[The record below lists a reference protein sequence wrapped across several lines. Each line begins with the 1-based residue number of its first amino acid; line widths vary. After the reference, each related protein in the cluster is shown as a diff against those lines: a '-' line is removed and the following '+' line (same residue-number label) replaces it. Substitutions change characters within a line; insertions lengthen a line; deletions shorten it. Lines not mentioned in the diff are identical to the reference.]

1 MMENTFENYK
11 QHQEE
16 RYENMEAF
24 VNNDVVAAT
33 EERRR
38 QLAVEYVNYLK
49 SIWGN
54 PTKIAQSL
62 EALAICINV
71 AVKDHNPNVDIL
83 LLWCTTV
90 ARGLRI
96 HAKTKNPSSF
106 YVGVFNQ
113 TTNSS
118 AQTLDEQRR
127 WKEKSVT
134 LKHPLDRNIVAL
146 LSKDCY
152 ANGYTKEEIMAEL
165 TACEPDVTDSLMR
178 LLESDWIETR
188 CVKVV
193 RYYMRAD
200 ARKYWDMMK

>member
-1 MMENTFENYK
+1 MESTFENYK
-11 QHQEE
+11 QPQEE
-16 RYENMEAF
+16 RYENMEVF
-24 VNNDVVAAT
+24 VNNNILAAT
-33 EERRR
+33 EERQM

-54 PTKIAQSL
+54 PTKVAQYL
-62 EALAICINV
+62 KALATCINV
-71 AVKDHNPNVDIL
+71 AVKGHNPNADIL

-96 HAKTKNPSSF
+96 HAITENPSSF

-113 TTNSS
+113 ATNSS
-118 AQTLDEQRR
+118 AQTLVEQRQ
-127 WKEKSVT
+127 WKEKSAV

-146 LSKDCY
+146 LSKDCC
-152 ANGYTKEEIMAEL
+152 ANGYTKEDIMAEL
-165 TACEPDVTDSLMR
+165 TASEPDVTDSLMR

-188 CVKVV
+188 RTKAV

-200 ARKYWDMMK
+200 ARRYWDMMK